1 MIMILHPLA
10 ICMVIVAMTT
20 MTTAK
25 SVATAEGLEGEKL
38 LAPLPPITESL
49 KYISRNT
56 TFPQLGPK
64 IGQFDVCPVQEG
76 PFVIIDAKVS
86 KLDYQAM
93 CCQMGLYPANIDT
106 VNFILA
112 LKTAYACSGANSYT
126 RIGGWMK
133 NGRDDNVFQMGDGP
147 FSGTVS
153 HTGRALLK
161 IMCQKMPSGG
171 SEDVCRS
178 IKFHDKSLI
187 ITDDNNL
194 HSTNGINGLHAS
206 GAFVK
211 FDDLLVK
218 APLPPPSAQR
228 QKQLANENQTPLPR
242 RSTISIVEMIDG
254 KLVEGGEGV
263 TGKIIMNDGTYF
275 QYVTSD
281 SSDDAERG
289 GGGGGRR
296 RKSGSTKKGSKK
308 Q

>member
-1 MIMILHPLA
+1 MLHPLS
-10 ICMVIVAMTT
+10 ICMLILTMT
-20 MTTAK
+20 TTAK
-25 SVATAEGLEGEKL
+25 SVAMAEGLEGEKL
-38 LAPLPPITESL
+38 LAPLPPVTESL

-56 TFPQLGPK
+56 TFPLLGPK

-86 KLDYQAM
+86 KLDYRAM

-133 NGRDDNVFQMGDGP
+133 NGRDDNVFQLGDGP
-147 FSGTVS
+147 YSGTVS

-161 IMCQKMPSGG
+161 IMCQKMAGG
-171 SEDVCRS
+171 GEDVCRS
-178 IKFHDKSLI
+178 IKFHDKSLM
-187 ITDDNNL
+187 ITDDVNEHNV

-211 FDDLLVK
+211 FDDLMVK
-218 APLPPPSAQR
+218 APPPPPSAQR
-228 QKQLANENQTPLPR
+228 QRQLANESQTPPLPR

-254 KLVEGGEGV
+254 NLVEGAEGV

-275 QYVTSD
+275 QYITSE
-281 SSDDAERG
+281 SSDDAERAQR
-289 GGGGGRR
+289 RR
-296 RKSGSTKKGSKK
+296 RKSGGGGGSTKRGSKK